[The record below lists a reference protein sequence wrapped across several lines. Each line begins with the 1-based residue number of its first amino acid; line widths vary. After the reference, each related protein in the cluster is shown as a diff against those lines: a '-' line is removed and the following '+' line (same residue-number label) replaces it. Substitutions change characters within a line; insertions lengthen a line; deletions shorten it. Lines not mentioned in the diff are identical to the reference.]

1 MLKLIGGILVA
12 GSGVGLAVNMIAEIR
27 QHLLRLYEIRQLLIN
42 ISGEAALAL
51 LPMEHI
57 LNQPTL
63 TNDVVLQKVCGQ
75 IADRLAA
82 KKGESGGEIWWDI
95 FWKNRKELGICASE
109 LEIIANAGN
118 AFFGRNIKETTSDI
132 AKENNAIF
140 AINGDF
146 YGFMDS
152 GPVIRNGVLYRSN
165 ERSGSNDVL
174 AVYNDGSFVTMKEE
188 NVDSQNL
195 LDSGVLQLFSFGP
208 SLVDNGQISVS
219 ANQEVEQ
226 SMNSNPR
233 TAIGMISPLHYVF
246 VVSDGRT
253 SESAGLSLAQLA
265 AVMQDAGCQCAY
277 NLDGGGS
284 STMWFMGD
292 VVNNPTTNG
301 NSISERKVSD
311 IVYIGQ

>member
-1 MLKLIGGILVA
+1 MLFNREKTGKGHLAWGIFYGIALTGFTVYTLLDSFVLPKNVVA
-12 GSGVGLAVNMIAEIR
+12 LENNNTERQTIEETGTIEGKQAVVTKNSYESEDISINITTKYEYDTKIYIADVTVSDVSFLRAGLANGV
-27 QHLLRLYEIRQLLIN
+27 
-42 ISGEAALAL
+42 
-51 LPMEHI
+51 
-57 LNQPTL
+57 
-63 TNDVVLQKVCGQ
+63 
-75 IADRLAA
+75 
-82 KKGESGGEIWWDI
+82 
-95 FWKNRKELGICASE
+95 
-109 LEIIANAGN
+109 
-118 AFFGRNIKETTSDI
+118 FGRNIKETTSDI

-146 YGFMDS
+146 YGFRDS

-165 ERSGSNDVL
+165 KRSGSNDVL

-188 NVDSQNL
+188 NVDAQNL

-208 SLVDNGQISVS
+208 TLVDNGQISVL

-253 SESAGLSLAQLA
+253 SENAGLSLAQLA

-301 NSISERKVSD
+301 NSISERKVSG

>member
-1 MLKLIGGILVA
+1 MLFNREKTGKGHLAWGIFYGIALTGFTVYTLLDSFVLPKNVVA
-12 GSGVGLAVNMIAEIR
+12 LENNNTERQTIEETGTIEGKQAVVTKNSYESEDIAINITTKYEYDTKIYIADVTVSDVSFLRAGLANGV
-27 QHLLRLYEIRQLLIN
+27 
-42 ISGEAALAL
+42 
-51 LPMEHI
+51 
-57 LNQPTL
+57 
-63 TNDVVLQKVCGQ
+63 
-75 IADRLAA
+75 
-82 KKGESGGEIWWDI
+82 
-95 FWKNRKELGICASE
+95 
-109 LEIIANAGN
+109 
-118 AFFGRNIKETTSDI
+118 FGRNIKETTSDI

-146 YGFMDS
+146 YGFRDS

-165 ERSGSNDVL
+165 KRSGSNDVL

-188 NVDSQNL
+188 NVDAQNL

-208 SLVDNGQISVS
+208 TLVDNGQISVS

>member
-1 MLKLIGGILVA
+1 MGNFLWHSIDGIYSVYIADVTVSDVSFLRA
-12 GSGVGLAVNMIAEIR
+12 GLANGV
-27 QHLLRLYEIRQLLIN
+27 
-42 ISGEAALAL
+42 
-51 LPMEHI
+51 
-57 LNQPTL
+57 
-63 TNDVVLQKVCGQ
+63 
-75 IADRLAA
+75 
-82 KKGESGGEIWWDI
+82 
-95 FWKNRKELGICASE
+95 
-109 LEIIANAGN
+109 
-118 AFFGRNIKETTSDI
+118 FGRNIKETTSDI

-146 YGFMDS
+146 YGFRDS
-152 GPVIRNGVLYRSN
+152 GPIIRNGVLYRSN
-165 ERSGSNDVL
+165 KRSGSNDVL

-188 NVDSQNL
+188 NVDAQNL

-208 SLVDNGQISVS
+208 TLVDNGQISVS

>member
-1 MLKLIGGILVA
+1 MGNFLWHSIDGIYSVYIADVTVSDVSFLRA
-12 GSGVGLAVNMIAEIR
+12 GLANGV
-27 QHLLRLYEIRQLLIN
+27 
-42 ISGEAALAL
+42 
-51 LPMEHI
+51 
-57 LNQPTL
+57 
-63 TNDVVLQKVCGQ
+63 
-75 IADRLAA
+75 
-82 KKGESGGEIWWDI
+82 
-95 FWKNRKELGICASE
+95 
-109 LEIIANAGN
+109 
-118 AFFGRNIKETTSDI
+118 FGRNIKETTSDI

-146 YGFMDS
+146 YGFRDS
-152 GPVIRNGVLYRSN
+152 GQVIRNGVLYRSN
-165 ERSGSNDVL
+165 KRSGSNDVL

-188 NVDSQNL
+188 NVDAQNL

-208 SLVDNGQISVS
+208 TLVDNGQISVS

>member
-1 MLKLIGGILVA
+1 MYTLLDSFVLPKNVVA
-12 GSGVGLAVNMIAEIR
+12 LENNNTERQTIEETGTIEGKQAVVTKNSYESEDISINITTKYEYDTKIYIADVTVSDVSFLRAGLANGV
-27 QHLLRLYEIRQLLIN
+27 
-42 ISGEAALAL
+42 
-51 LPMEHI
+51 
-57 LNQPTL
+57 
-63 TNDVVLQKVCGQ
+63 
-75 IADRLAA
+75 
-82 KKGESGGEIWWDI
+82 
-95 FWKNRKELGICASE
+95 
-109 LEIIANAGN
+109 
-118 AFFGRNIKETTSDI
+118 FGRNIKETTSDI

-146 YGFMDS
+146 YGFRDS

-165 ERSGSNDVL
+165 KRSGSNDVL

-188 NVDSQNL
+188 NVDAQNL

-208 SLVDNGQISVS
+208 TLVDNGQISVS

>member
-1 MLKLIGGILVA
+1 MCYLIGKKTGKGHLAWGIFYGIALTGFTVYTLLDA
-12 GSGVGLAVNMIAEIR
+12 FVLPKNVVTLENNNTERQTIEETGTIEGKQAVVTKNSYESEDIAINITTKYEYDTKIYIADVTVSDVSFLRAGLANGV
-27 QHLLRLYEIRQLLIN
+27 
-42 ISGEAALAL
+42 
-51 LPMEHI
+51 
-57 LNQPTL
+57 
-63 TNDVVLQKVCGQ
+63 
-75 IADRLAA
+75 
-82 KKGESGGEIWWDI
+82 
-95 FWKNRKELGICASE
+95 
-109 LEIIANAGN
+109 
-118 AFFGRNIKETTSDI
+118 FGRNIKETTSDI

-146 YGFMDS
+146 YGFRDS

-165 ERSGSNDVL
+165 KRSGSNDVL

-188 NVDSQNL
+188 NVDAQNL

-208 SLVDNGQISVS
+208 TLVDNGQISVS

>member
-1 MLKLIGGILVA
+1 MLFNRKKTGKGHLAWGIFYGIALTGFTVYTLLDA
-12 GSGVGLAVNMIAEIR
+12 FVLPKNVVTLENNNTERQTIEETGTIEGKQAVVTKNSYESEDIAINITTKYEYDTKIYIADVTVSDVSFLRAGLANGV
-27 QHLLRLYEIRQLLIN
+27 
-42 ISGEAALAL
+42 
-51 LPMEHI
+51 
-57 LNQPTL
+57 
-63 TNDVVLQKVCGQ
+63 
-75 IADRLAA
+75 
-82 KKGESGGEIWWDI
+82 
-95 FWKNRKELGICASE
+95 
-109 LEIIANAGN
+109 
-118 AFFGRNIKETTSDI
+118 FGRNIKETTSDI

-146 YGFMDS
+146 YGFRDS

-165 ERSGSNDVL
+165 KRRGSNDVL

-188 NVDSQNL
+188 NVDAQNL
-195 LDSGVLQLFSFGP
+195 LDSSVLQLFSFGP
-208 SLVDNGQISVS
+208 TLVDNGQISVS

-265 AVMQDAGCQCAY
+265 AVMQYAGCQCAY

>member
-1 MLKLIGGILVA
+1 VLFNRKKTGKGHLAWGIFYGIALTGFTVYTLLDA
-12 GSGVGLAVNMIAEIR
+12 FVLPKNVVTLENNNTERQTIEETGTIEGKQAVVTKNSYESEDISINITTKYEYDTKIYIADVTVSDVSFLRAGLANGV
-27 QHLLRLYEIRQLLIN
+27 
-42 ISGEAALAL
+42 
-51 LPMEHI
+51 
-57 LNQPTL
+57 
-63 TNDVVLQKVCGQ
+63 
-75 IADRLAA
+75 
-82 KKGESGGEIWWDI
+82 
-95 FWKNRKELGICASE
+95 
-109 LEIIANAGN
+109 
-118 AFFGRNIKETTSDI
+118 FGRNIKETTSDI

-146 YGFMDS
+146 YGFRDS

-165 ERSGSNDVL
+165 KRSGSNDVL

-188 NVDSQNL
+188 NVDAQNL

-208 SLVDNGQISVS
+208 TLVDNGQISVS

>member
-1 MLKLIGGILVA
+1 MLFNRKKTGKGHLAWGIFYGIALTGFTVYTLLDAFVLPKNVVA
-12 GSGVGLAVNMIAEIR
+12 LENNNTERQTIDETGTIEGKQAVVTKNSYESEDIAINITTKYEYDTKIYIADVTVSDVSFLRAGLANGV
-27 QHLLRLYEIRQLLIN
+27 
-42 ISGEAALAL
+42 
-51 LPMEHI
+51 
-57 LNQPTL
+57 
-63 TNDVVLQKVCGQ
+63 
-75 IADRLAA
+75 
-82 KKGESGGEIWWDI
+82 
-95 FWKNRKELGICASE
+95 
-109 LEIIANAGN
+109 
-118 AFFGRNIKETTSDI
+118 FGRNIKETTSDI

-146 YGFMDS
+146 YGFRDS
-152 GPVIRNGVLYRSN
+152 GQVIRNGVLYRSN
-165 ERSGSNDVL
+165 KRSGSNDVL

-188 NVDSQNL
+188 NVDAQNL
-195 LDSGVLQLFSFGP
+195 LDSGVLQLFSFEP
-208 SLVDNGQISVS
+208 TLVDNGQISVS

>member
-1 MLKLIGGILVA
+1 MLFNREKTGKGHLAWGIFYGIALTGFTVYTLLDSFVLPKNVVA
-12 GSGVGLAVNMIAEIR
+12 LENNNTERQTIEETGTIDGKQAVVTKNSYESEDISINITTKYEYDTKIYIADVTVSDVSFLRAGLANGV
-27 QHLLRLYEIRQLLIN
+27 
-42 ISGEAALAL
+42 
-51 LPMEHI
+51 
-57 LNQPTL
+57 
-63 TNDVVLQKVCGQ
+63 
-75 IADRLAA
+75 
-82 KKGESGGEIWWDI
+82 
-95 FWKNRKELGICASE
+95 
-109 LEIIANAGN
+109 
-118 AFFGRNIKETTSDI
+118 FGRNIKETTSDI

-146 YGFMDS
+146 YGFRDS

-165 ERSGSNDVL
+165 KRNGSNDVL

-188 NVDSQNL
+188 NVDAQNL

-208 SLVDNGQISVS
+208 TLVDNGQISVS

>member
-1 MLKLIGGILVA
+1 MAWGIFYGIALTGFTVYTLLDA
-12 GSGVGLAVNMIAEIR
+12 FVLSKNVVTLENNNTERQTIEETGTIEGKQAVVTKNSYESEDISINITTKYEYDTKIYIADVTVSDVSFLRAGLANGV
-27 QHLLRLYEIRQLLIN
+27 
-42 ISGEAALAL
+42 
-51 LPMEHI
+51 
-57 LNQPTL
+57 
-63 TNDVVLQKVCGQ
+63 
-75 IADRLAA
+75 
-82 KKGESGGEIWWDI
+82 
-95 FWKNRKELGICASE
+95 
-109 LEIIANAGN
+109 
-118 AFFGRNIKETTSDI
+118 FGRNIKETTSDI

-146 YGFMDS
+146 YGFRDS

-165 ERSGSNDVL
+165 KRSGSNDVL

-188 NVDSQNL
+188 NVDAQNL

-208 SLVDNGQISVS
+208 TLVDNGQISVS

>member
-1 MLKLIGGILVA
+1 MLFNRKKTGKGHLAWGIFYGIALTGFTVYTLLDA
-12 GSGVGLAVNMIAEIR
+12 FVLPKNVVTLENNNTERQTIEETGTIEGKQAVVTKNSYESEDISLNITTKYEYDTKIYIADVTVSDVSFLRAGLANGV
-27 QHLLRLYEIRQLLIN
+27 
-42 ISGEAALAL
+42 
-51 LPMEHI
+51 
-57 LNQPTL
+57 
-63 TNDVVLQKVCGQ
+63 
-75 IADRLAA
+75 
-82 KKGESGGEIWWDI
+82 
-95 FWKNRKELGICASE
+95 
-109 LEIIANAGN
+109 
-118 AFFGRNIKETTSDI
+118 FGRNIKETTSDI

-146 YGFMDS
+146 YGFRDS

-165 ERSGSNDVL
+165 KRSGSNDVL

-188 NVDSQNL
+188 NVDAQNL

-208 SLVDNGQISVS
+208 TLVDNGQISVS

-284 STMWFMGD
+284 STMWFMCD

>member
-1 MLKLIGGILVA
+1 MLFNRKKTGKGHLAWGIFYGIALTGFTVYTLLDAFVLPKNVVA
-12 GSGVGLAVNMIAEIR
+12 LENNNTERQTIAETGTIEGKQAVVTKNSYESEDIAINITTKYEYDTKIYIADVTVSDVSFLRAGLANGV
-27 QHLLRLYEIRQLLIN
+27 
-42 ISGEAALAL
+42 
-51 LPMEHI
+51 
-57 LNQPTL
+57 
-63 TNDVVLQKVCGQ
+63 
-75 IADRLAA
+75 
-82 KKGESGGEIWWDI
+82 
-95 FWKNRKELGICASE
+95 
-109 LEIIANAGN
+109 
-118 AFFGRNIKETTSDI
+118 FGRNIKETTSDI

-146 YGFMDS
+146 YGFRDS
-152 GPVIRNGVLYRSN
+152 GQVIRNGVLYRSN
-165 ERSGSNDVL
+165 KRSGSNDVL

-188 NVDSQNL
+188 NVDAQNL

-208 SLVDNGQISVS
+208 TLVDNGQISVS

>member
-1 MLKLIGGILVA
+1 MLFNREKTGKGHLAWGIFYGIALTGFTVYTLLDAFVLPKNVVA
-12 GSGVGLAVNMIAEIR
+12 LENNNTERQTIEETGTIEGKQAVVTKNSYESEDIAINITTKYEYDTKIYIADVTVSDVSFLRAGLANGV
-27 QHLLRLYEIRQLLIN
+27 
-42 ISGEAALAL
+42 
-51 LPMEHI
+51 
-57 LNQPTL
+57 
-63 TNDVVLQKVCGQ
+63 
-75 IADRLAA
+75 
-82 KKGESGGEIWWDI
+82 
-95 FWKNRKELGICASE
+95 
-109 LEIIANAGN
+109 
-118 AFFGRNIKETTSDI
+118 FGRNIKETTSDI

-146 YGFMDS
+146 YGFRDS

-165 ERSGSNDVL
+165 KRSGSNDVL

-195 LDSGVLQLFSFGP
+195 LDSGFLQLFSFGP
-208 SLVDNGQISVS
+208 TLVDNGQISVS

>member
-1 MLKLIGGILVA
+1 MLFNREKTGKGHLAWGIFYGIALTGFTVYTLLDSFVLPKNVVA
-12 GSGVGLAVNMIAEIR
+12 LENNNTERQTIEETGTIEGKQAVVTKNSYESEDISINITTKYEYDTKIYIADVTVSDVSFLRAGLANGV
-27 QHLLRLYEIRQLLIN
+27 
-42 ISGEAALAL
+42 
-51 LPMEHI
+51 
-57 LNQPTL
+57 
-63 TNDVVLQKVCGQ
+63 
-75 IADRLAA
+75 
-82 KKGESGGEIWWDI
+82 
-95 FWKNRKELGICASE
+95 
-109 LEIIANAGN
+109 
-118 AFFGRNIKETTSDI
+118 FGRNIKETTSDI

-146 YGFMDS
+146 YGFRDS

-165 ERSGSNDVL
+165 KRSGSNDVL

-188 NVDSQNL
+188 NVDAQNL
-195 LDSGVLQLFSFGP
+195 LDSGVLQIFSFGP
-208 SLVDNGQISVS
+208 TLVDNGQISVS

>member
-1 MLKLIGGILVA
+1 MLFNREKTGKGHLAWGIFYGIALTGFTVYTILDAFVLPKNVVA
-12 GSGVGLAVNMIAEIR
+12 LENNNTERQTIEETGTIEGKQAVVTKNSYESEDISINITTKYEYDTKIYIADITVSDVSFLRAGLANGV
-27 QHLLRLYEIRQLLIN
+27 
-42 ISGEAALAL
+42 
-51 LPMEHI
+51 
-57 LNQPTL
+57 
-63 TNDVVLQKVCGQ
+63 
-75 IADRLAA
+75 
-82 KKGESGGEIWWDI
+82 
-95 FWKNRKELGICASE
+95 
-109 LEIIANAGN
+109 
-118 AFFGRNIKETTSDI
+118 FGRNIKETTSDI

-146 YGFMDS
+146 YGFRDS

-165 ERSGSNDVL
+165 KRNGSNDVL

-188 NVDSQNL
+188 NVDAQNL

-208 SLVDNGQISVS
+208 TLVNNGQISVS

>member
-1 MLKLIGGILVA
+1 MLFNRKKTGKGHLAWGIFYGIALTGFTVYTLLDA
-12 GSGVGLAVNMIAEIR
+12 FVLPKNVVTLENNNTERQTIEETGTIEGKQAVVTKNSYESEDISINITTKYEYDTKIYIADVTVSDVSFLRAGLANGV
-27 QHLLRLYEIRQLLIN
+27 
-42 ISGEAALAL
+42 
-51 LPMEHI
+51 
-57 LNQPTL
+57 
-63 TNDVVLQKVCGQ
+63 
-75 IADRLAA
+75 
-82 KKGESGGEIWWDI
+82 
-95 FWKNRKELGICASE
+95 
-109 LEIIANAGN
+109 
-118 AFFGRNIKETTSDI
+118 FGRNIKETTSDI

-146 YGFMDS
+146 YGFRDS

-165 ERSGSNDVL
+165 KRSGSNDVL
-174 AVYNDGSFVTMKEE
+174 AFYNDGSFVTMKEE
-188 NVDSQNL
+188 NVDAQNL

-208 SLVDNGQISVS
+208 TLVDNGQISVS

>member
-1 MLKLIGGILVA
+1 MLFNRKKTGKGHLAWGIFYGIALTGFTVYTLLDAFVLPKNVVA
-12 GSGVGLAVNMIAEIR
+12 LENNNTERQTIEETGTIEGKQAVVTKNSYESEDISINITTKYEYDTKIYIADVTVSDVSFLRAGLANSV
-27 QHLLRLYEIRQLLIN
+27 
-42 ISGEAALAL
+42 
-51 LPMEHI
+51 
-57 LNQPTL
+57 
-63 TNDVVLQKVCGQ
+63 
-75 IADRLAA
+75 
-82 KKGESGGEIWWDI
+82 
-95 FWKNRKELGICASE
+95 
-109 LEIIANAGN
+109 
-118 AFFGRNIKETTSDI
+118 FGRNIKETTSDI

-146 YGFMDS
+146 YGFRDS

-165 ERSGSNDVL
+165 KRSGSNDVL

-188 NVDSQNL
+188 NVDAQNL

-208 SLVDNGQISVS
+208 TLVDNGQISVS

>member
-1 MLKLIGGILVA
+1 MLFNRKKTGKGHLAWGIFYGIALTGFTVYTLLDAFVLPKNVVA
-12 GSGVGLAVNMIAEIR
+12 LENNNTERQTIEETGTIEGKQAVVTKNSYESEDISINITTKYEYDTKIYIADVTVSDVSFLRAGLANGV
-27 QHLLRLYEIRQLLIN
+27 
-42 ISGEAALAL
+42 
-51 LPMEHI
+51 
-57 LNQPTL
+57 
-63 TNDVVLQKVCGQ
+63 
-75 IADRLAA
+75 
-82 KKGESGGEIWWDI
+82 
-95 FWKNRKELGICASE
+95 
-109 LEIIANAGN
+109 
-118 AFFGRNIKETTSDI
+118 FGRNIKETTSDI

-146 YGFMDS
+146 YGFRDS

-165 ERSGSNDVL
+165 KRSGSNGVL

-208 SLVDNGQISVS
+208 TLVDNGQISVS

>member
-1 MLKLIGGILVA
+1 MLFNRKKTGKGHLAWGIFYGIALTGFTVYTLLDA
-12 GSGVGLAVNMIAEIR
+12 FVLPKNVVTLENNNTERQTIEETGTIEGKQAVVTKNSYESEDISINITTKYEYDTKIYIADVTVSDVSFLRAGLANGV
-27 QHLLRLYEIRQLLIN
+27 
-42 ISGEAALAL
+42 
-51 LPMEHI
+51 
-57 LNQPTL
+57 
-63 TNDVVLQKVCGQ
+63 
-75 IADRLAA
+75 
-82 KKGESGGEIWWDI
+82 
-95 FWKNRKELGICASE
+95 
-109 LEIIANAGN
+109 
-118 AFFGRNIKETTSDI
+118 FGRNIKETTSDI

-146 YGFMDS
+146 YGFRDS
-152 GPVIRNGVLYRSN
+152 GQVIRNGVLYRSN
-165 ERSGSNDVL
+165 KRSGSNDVL

-188 NVDSQNL
+188 NVDAQNL

-208 SLVDNGQISVS
+208 TLVDNGQISVS

>member
-1 MLKLIGGILVA
+1 MLFNWKKTEKGHLAWGIFYGIALTGFTVYILLDA
-12 GSGVGLAVNMIAEIR
+12 FVLPKNVVTLENNNTERQTIEETGTIEGKQAVVTKNSYESEDISINITTKYEYDTKIYIADVTVSDVSFLRAGLANGV
-27 QHLLRLYEIRQLLIN
+27 
-42 ISGEAALAL
+42 
-51 LPMEHI
+51 
-57 LNQPTL
+57 
-63 TNDVVLQKVCGQ
+63 
-75 IADRLAA
+75 
-82 KKGESGGEIWWDI
+82 
-95 FWKNRKELGICASE
+95 
-109 LEIIANAGN
+109 
-118 AFFGRNIKETTSDI
+118 FGRNIKETTSDI

-146 YGFMDS
+146 YGFRDS

-165 ERSGSNDVL
+165 KRSGSNDVL

-188 NVDSQNL
+188 NVDAQNL

-208 SLVDNGQISVS
+208 TLVDNGQISVS

>member
-1 MLKLIGGILVA
+1 MLFNWKKTEKGHLAWGIFYGIALTGFTVYILLDA
-12 GSGVGLAVNMIAEIR
+12 FVLPKNVVTLENNNTERQTIEETGTIEGKQAVVTKNSYESEDISINITTKYEYDTKIYIADVTVSDVSFLRAGLANGV
-27 QHLLRLYEIRQLLIN
+27 
-42 ISGEAALAL
+42 
-51 LPMEHI
+51 
-57 LNQPTL
+57 
-63 TNDVVLQKVCGQ
+63 
-75 IADRLAA
+75 
-82 KKGESGGEIWWDI
+82 
-95 FWKNRKELGICASE
+95 
-109 LEIIANAGN
+109 
-118 AFFGRNIKETTSDI
+118 FGRNIKETTSDI

-146 YGFMDS
+146 YGFRDS

-165 ERSGSNDVL
+165 KRSGSNDVL

-208 SLVDNGQISVS
+208 TLVDNGQISVS

-233 TAIGMISPLHYVF
+233 TAIGIISPLHYVF

>member
-1 MLKLIGGILVA
+1 MLFNRKKTGKGHLAWGIFYGIALTGFTVYTLLDAFVLPKNVVA
-12 GSGVGLAVNMIAEIR
+12 LENNNTERQTIEETGTIEGKQAVVTKNSYESEDISINITTKYEYDTKIYIADVTVSDVSFLRAGLANGV
-27 QHLLRLYEIRQLLIN
+27 
-42 ISGEAALAL
+42 
-51 LPMEHI
+51 
-57 LNQPTL
+57 
-63 TNDVVLQKVCGQ
+63 
-75 IADRLAA
+75 
-82 KKGESGGEIWWDI
+82 
-95 FWKNRKELGICASE
+95 
-109 LEIIANAGN
+109 
-118 AFFGRNIKETTSDI
+118 FGRNIKETTSDI

-146 YGFMDS
+146 YGFRDS

-165 ERSGSNDVL
+165 KRSGSNDVL
-174 AVYNDGSFVTMKEE
+174 AVYNDGSFVTLKEE
-188 NVDSQNL
+188 NVDAQNL

-208 SLVDNGQISVS
+208 TLVDNGQISVS

-301 NSISERKVSD
+301 KSISERKVSD

>member
-1 MLKLIGGILVA
+1 MLFNRKKTGKGHLAWGIFYGIALTGFTVYTLLDAFVLPKNVVA
-12 GSGVGLAVNMIAEIR
+12 LENNNTERQTIEETGTIEGKQAVVTKNSYESEDIAINITTKYEYDTKIYIADVTVSDVSFLRAGLANGV
-27 QHLLRLYEIRQLLIN
+27 
-42 ISGEAALAL
+42 
-51 LPMEHI
+51 
-57 LNQPTL
+57 
-63 TNDVVLQKVCGQ
+63 
-75 IADRLAA
+75 
-82 KKGESGGEIWWDI
+82 
-95 FWKNRKELGICASE
+95 
-109 LEIIANAGN
+109 
-118 AFFGRNIKETTSDI
+118 FGRNIKETTSDI

-146 YGFMDS
+146 YGFRDS

-165 ERSGSNDVL
+165 KRSGSNDVL

-188 NVDSQNL
+188 NVDAQNL

-208 SLVDNGQISVS
+208 TLVDNGQISVS

-301 NSISERKVSD
+301 NSISERKVSN

>member
-1 MLKLIGGILVA
+1 MLFNRKKTGKGHLAWGIFYGIALTGFTVYTLLDA
-12 GSGVGLAVNMIAEIR
+12 FVLPKNVVTLENNNTERQTIEETGTIEGKQAVVTKNSYESEDISINITTKYEYDTKIYIADVTVSDVSFLRAGLANGV
-27 QHLLRLYEIRQLLIN
+27 
-42 ISGEAALAL
+42 
-51 LPMEHI
+51 
-57 LNQPTL
+57 
-63 TNDVVLQKVCGQ
+63 
-75 IADRLAA
+75 
-82 KKGESGGEIWWDI
+82 
-95 FWKNRKELGICASE
+95 
-109 LEIIANAGN
+109 
-118 AFFGRNIKETTSDI
+118 FGRNIKETTSDI

-146 YGFMDS
+146 YGFRDS

-165 ERSGSNDVL
+165 KRNGSNDVL

-188 NVDSQNL
+188 NVDAQNL

-208 SLVDNGQISVS
+208 TLVDNGQISVS

-265 AVMQDAGCQCAY
+265 AVMQDAGCQFAY

>member
-1 MLKLIGGILVA
+1 MRKKTGKGHLAWGIFYGIALTGFTVYTLLDA
-12 GSGVGLAVNMIAEIR
+12 FVLPKNVVTLENNNTERQTIEETGTIEGKQAVVTKNSYESEDISINITTKYEYDTKIYIVDVTVSDVSFLRAGLANGV
-27 QHLLRLYEIRQLLIN
+27 
-42 ISGEAALAL
+42 
-51 LPMEHI
+51 
-57 LNQPTL
+57 
-63 TNDVVLQKVCGQ
+63 
-75 IADRLAA
+75 
-82 KKGESGGEIWWDI
+82 
-95 FWKNRKELGICASE
+95 
-109 LEIIANAGN
+109 
-118 AFFGRNIKETTSDI
+118 FGRNIKETTSDI

-146 YGFMDS
+146 YGFRDS

-165 ERSGSNDVL
+165 QRSGSNDVL

-188 NVDSQNL
+188 NVDAQNL

-208 SLVDNGQISVS
+208 TLVDNGQISVS

>member
-1 MLKLIGGILVA
+1 MLFNRKKTGKGHLAWGIFYGIALTGFTVYTLLDA
-12 GSGVGLAVNMIAEIR
+12 FVLPKNVVTLENNNTERQTIEETGTIEGKQAVVTKNSYESEDISINITTKYEYDTKIYIADVTVSDVSFLRAGLANGV
-27 QHLLRLYEIRQLLIN
+27 
-42 ISGEAALAL
+42 
-51 LPMEHI
+51 
-57 LNQPTL
+57 
-63 TNDVVLQKVCGQ
+63 
-75 IADRLAA
+75 
-82 KKGESGGEIWWDI
+82 
-95 FWKNRKELGICASE
+95 
-109 LEIIANAGN
+109 
-118 AFFGRNIKETTSDI
+118 FGRNIKETTSDI

-146 YGFMDS
+146 YGFRDS

-165 ERSGSNDVL
+165 KRSGSNDVL

-208 SLVDNGQISVS
+208 TLVDNGQISVS

-233 TAIGMISPLHYVF
+233 TAIGIISPLHYVF

>member
-1 MLKLIGGILVA
+1 MLFNRKKTGKGHLAWGIFYGIALTGFTVYTLLDA
-12 GSGVGLAVNMIAEIR
+12 FVLPKNVVVLENNNTERQTIEETGTIEGKQAVVTKNSYESEDIAINITTKYEYDTKIYIADVTVSDMSFLRAGLANGV
-27 QHLLRLYEIRQLLIN
+27 
-42 ISGEAALAL
+42 
-51 LPMEHI
+51 
-57 LNQPTL
+57 
-63 TNDVVLQKVCGQ
+63 
-75 IADRLAA
+75 
-82 KKGESGGEIWWDI
+82 
-95 FWKNRKELGICASE
+95 
-109 LEIIANAGN
+109 
-118 AFFGRNIKETTSDI
+118 FGRNIKETTSDI

-146 YGFMDS
+146 YGFRDS
-152 GPVIRNGVLYRSN
+152 GPVIRNGVIYRSN
-165 ERSGSNDVL
+165 KRSGSNDVL

-188 NVDSQNL
+188 NVDAQNL

-208 SLVDNGQISVS
+208 TLVDNGQISVS

>member
-1 MLKLIGGILVA
+1 MLFNRKKTGKGHLAWGIFYGIALTGFTVYTLLDAFVLPKNVVA
-12 GSGVGLAVNMIAEIR
+12 LENNNTERQTIEETGTIEGKQAVVTKNSYESEDISINITTKYEYDTKIYIADVIVSDVSFLRAGLANGV
-27 QHLLRLYEIRQLLIN
+27 
-42 ISGEAALAL
+42 
-51 LPMEHI
+51 
-57 LNQPTL
+57 
-63 TNDVVLQKVCGQ
+63 
-75 IADRLAA
+75 
-82 KKGESGGEIWWDI
+82 
-95 FWKNRKELGICASE
+95 
-109 LEIIANAGN
+109 
-118 AFFGRNIKETTSDI
+118 FGRNIKETTSDI

-146 YGFMDS
+146 YGFRDS

-165 ERSGSNDVL
+165 KRSGSNDVL
-174 AVYNDGSFVTMKEE
+174 AVYNDGSFVTLKEE
-188 NVDSQNL
+188 NVDAQNL

-208 SLVDNGQISVS
+208 TLVDNGQISVS

>member
-1 MLKLIGGILVA
+1 MLFNRKKTGKGHLAWGIFYGIALTGFTVYTLLDAFVLPKNVVA
-12 GSGVGLAVNMIAEIR
+12 LENNNTERQTIEETGTIEGKQAVVTKNSYESEDIAINITTKYEYDTKIYIADVTVSDVSFLRAGLANGV
-27 QHLLRLYEIRQLLIN
+27 
-42 ISGEAALAL
+42 
-51 LPMEHI
+51 
-57 LNQPTL
+57 
-63 TNDVVLQKVCGQ
+63 
-75 IADRLAA
+75 
-82 KKGESGGEIWWDI
+82 
-95 FWKNRKELGICASE
+95 
-109 LEIIANAGN
+109 
-118 AFFGRNIKETTSDI
+118 FGRNIKETTSDI

-140 AINGDF
+140 VINGDF
-146 YGFMDS
+146 YGFRDS

-165 ERSGSNDVL
+165 KRSGSNDVL

-188 NVDSQNL
+188 NVDAQNL

-208 SLVDNGQISVS
+208 TLVDNGQISVS

>member
-1 MLKLIGGILVA
+1 MLYNRKKTGKGHLAWGIFYGIALTGFTVYTLLDA
-12 GSGVGLAVNMIAEIR
+12 FVLPKNVVTLENNNTERQTIEETGTIEGKQAVVTKNSYESEDISLNITTKYEYDTKIYIADVTVSDVSFLRAGLANGV
-27 QHLLRLYEIRQLLIN
+27 
-42 ISGEAALAL
+42 
-51 LPMEHI
+51 
-57 LNQPTL
+57 
-63 TNDVVLQKVCGQ
+63 
-75 IADRLAA
+75 
-82 KKGESGGEIWWDI
+82 
-95 FWKNRKELGICASE
+95 
-109 LEIIANAGN
+109 
-118 AFFGRNIKETTSDI
+118 FGRNIKETTSDI

-146 YGFMDS
+146 YGFRDS

-165 ERSGSNDVL
+165 KRSGSNDLL

-188 NVDSQNL
+188 NVDAQNL

-208 SLVDNGQISVS
+208 TLVDNGQISVS

-301 NSISERKVSD
+301 KSISERKVSD

>member
-1 MLKLIGGILVA
+1 MLFNRKKTGKGHLAWGIFYGIALTGFTVYTLLDA
-12 GSGVGLAVNMIAEIR
+12 SVLPKNVVTLENNNTERQTIEETGTIEGKQAVVTKNSYESEDIAINITTKYEYDTKIYIADVTVSDVSFLRAGLANGV
-27 QHLLRLYEIRQLLIN
+27 
-42 ISGEAALAL
+42 
-51 LPMEHI
+51 
-57 LNQPTL
+57 
-63 TNDVVLQKVCGQ
+63 
-75 IADRLAA
+75 
-82 KKGESGGEIWWDI
+82 
-95 FWKNRKELGICASE
+95 
-109 LEIIANAGN
+109 
-118 AFFGRNIKETTSDI
+118 FGRNIKETTSDI

-146 YGFMDS
+146 YGFRDS

-165 ERSGSNDVL
+165 KRSGSNDVL

-188 NVDSQNL
+188 NVDAQNL

-208 SLVDNGQISVS
+208 TLVDNGQISVS

>member
-1 MLKLIGGILVA
+1 VLFNREKTGKGHLAWGIFYGIALTGFTVYTLLDSFVLPKNVVA
-12 GSGVGLAVNMIAEIR
+12 LENNNTERQTIEETGTIEGKQAVVTKNSYESEDISINITTKYEYDTKIYIADVTVSDVSFLRAGLANGV
-27 QHLLRLYEIRQLLIN
+27 
-42 ISGEAALAL
+42 
-51 LPMEHI
+51 
-57 LNQPTL
+57 
-63 TNDVVLQKVCGQ
+63 
-75 IADRLAA
+75 
-82 KKGESGGEIWWDI
+82 
-95 FWKNRKELGICASE
+95 
-109 LEIIANAGN
+109 
-118 AFFGRNIKETTSDI
+118 FGRNIKETTSDI

-146 YGFMDS
+146 YGFRDS

-165 ERSGSNDVL
+165 KRSGSNDVL

-188 NVDSQNL
+188 NVDAQNL

-208 SLVDNGQISVS
+208 TLVDNGQISVS

>member
-1 MLKLIGGILVA
+1 MLFNWKKTEKGHLAWGIFYGIALTGFTVYTLLDAFVLTKNVVA
-12 GSGVGLAVNMIAEIR
+12 LENNNTERQTIDETGTIEGKQAVVTKNSYESEDIAINITTKYEYDTKIYIADVTVSDVSFLRAGLANGV
-27 QHLLRLYEIRQLLIN
+27 
-42 ISGEAALAL
+42 
-51 LPMEHI
+51 
-57 LNQPTL
+57 
-63 TNDVVLQKVCGQ
+63 
-75 IADRLAA
+75 
-82 KKGESGGEIWWDI
+82 
-95 FWKNRKELGICASE
+95 
-109 LEIIANAGN
+109 
-118 AFFGRNIKETTSDI
+118 FGRNIKETTSDI

-146 YGFMDS
+146 YGFRDS

-165 ERSGSNDVL
+165 KRSGSNDVL

-188 NVDSQNL
+188 NVDAQNL

-208 SLVDNGQISVS
+208 TLVDNGQISVS